1 MADMTICHNTI
12 TTPSPDMT
20 PVWICHNMITTPCP
34 DDSVTRWKTW
44 LCHNIITTPGP
55 DLNLSQHNHNS
66 RSRHDK
72 YDCVPVSSDTDT
84 DRRLLTFFL
93 GSDQSSSTPI
103 SCLSRLCGTLGQAVV
118 TIISSNIKIVQH
130 YPSGCDV
137 SWSFS
142 RPKYKYISIQ
152 TCTV

>member
-1 MADMTICHNTI
+1 MKNMT
-12 TTPSPDMT
+12 
-20 PVWICHNMITTPCP
+20 
-34 DDSVTRWKTW
+34 
-44 LCHNIITTPGP
+44 
-55 DLNLSQHNHNS
+55 LSQHNHNSRTRHDCLSQHHHNS

-93 GSDQSSSTPI
+93 GSDQSCSTPI

-142 RPKYKYISIQ
+142 RPKYKYIHPDMYSLDIGGWRIIIKQ
-152 TCTV
+152 

>member
-1 MADMTICHNTI
+1 MKNMNLSQHNHNSMTN
-12 TTPSPDMT
+12 MT
-20 PVWICHNMITTPCP
+20 
-34 DDSVTRWKTW
+34 
-44 LCHNIITTPGP
+44 
-55 DLNLSQHNHNS
+55 LSQHNHNS
-66 RSRHDK
+66 RSSHDK

-142 RPKYKYISIQ
+142 RPKYKYIHPCIRHVQSRYWWLAYYYKAIAI
-152 TCTV
+152 